1 MIDLQEIRMKNTS
14 DLKLLL
20 EDLLEEQFKLKMQ
33 AATGQLA
40 KSTEFKKVRK
50 NIARIKTIM
59 KEKQNND
66 YESRKNIQ
74 KIHRHWQGCQYF
86 YG

>member
-1 MIDLQEIRMKNTS
+1 MINLQEIRLKNSS

-20 EDLLEEQFKLKMQ
+20 QDLLEEQFKLKMQ

-40 KSTEFKKVRK
+40 KSSEFMKIRK
-50 NIARIKTIM
+50 DIALIKTIM

-66 YESRKNIQ
+66 
-74 KIHRHWQGCQYF
+74 
-86 YG
+86 

>member
-1 MIDLQEIRMKNTS
+1 MIDLQEIRSKNSS

-20 EDLLEEQFKLKMQ
+20 DELLEEHFKLKMQ

-40 KSTEFKKVRK
+40 KSSEFKKVRK

-59 KEKQNND
+59 KEKQNYD
-66 YESRKNIQ
+66 
-74 KIHRHWQGCQYF
+74 
-86 YG
+86 

>member
-1 MIDLQEIRMKNTS
+1 MIDLQEIRSKNSS

-20 EDLLEEQFKLKMQ
+20 DELLEEHFKLKMQ
-33 AATGQLA
+33 AAPGQLA
-40 KSTEFKKVRK
+40 KSSEFKKVRK

-66 YESRKNIQ
+66 
-74 KIHRHWQGCQYF
+74 
-86 YG
+86 

>member
-1 MIDLQEIRMKNTS
+1 MIDLQEIRLKHTT
-14 DLKLLL
+14 DLKQLL

-40 KSTEFKKVRK
+40 KPSEFKKVRK

-59 KEKQNND
+59 KEKQNNV
-66 YESRKNIQ
+66 
-74 KIHRHWQGCQYF
+74 
-86 YG
+86 

>member
-1 MIDLQEIRMKNTS
+1 MIDLQEIRLKNPS

-20 EDLLEEQFKLKMQ
+20 NELLEEHFKLKMQ

-40 KSTEFKKVRK
+40 KSSEFKKVRK

-66 YESRKNIQ
+66 
-74 KIHRHWQGCQYF
+74 
-86 YG
+86 